1 MNNKKIENEKS
12 SVIVTRMMKEVRN
25 LTPKNNKTQ
34 GIIRLIVLVILLI
47 NQSLI
52 SFGYNPLP
60 FSEEQIYEGLSSVA
74 LVVSAIC
81 SWWRHNNITP
91 EAEQAQVELER
102 KKNRK

>member
-1 MNNKKIENEKS
+1 MNNKKVESEKLS
-12 SVIVTRMMKEVRN
+12 TTVITMMKEVKKM
-25 LTPKNNKTQ
+25 TPKNNKTQ
-34 GIIRLIVLVILLI
+34 GIIRLIVLVILLL

-74 LVVSAIC
+74 LVISAIY
-81 SWWRHNNITP
+81 SWWKHNNITP
-91 EAEQAQVELER
+91 EAEAAQVELER

>member
-1 MNNKKIENEKS
+1 MNNKKVESEKLS
-12 SVIVTRMMKEVRN
+12 TTVITMMKEVKKM
-25 LTPKNNKTQ
+25 TPKNNKTQ
-34 GIIRLIVLVILLI
+34 GIIRLIVLVVLLL

-74 LVVSAIC
+74 LVISAIY
-81 SWWRHNNITP
+81 SWWKHNNITP
-91 EAEQAQVELER
+91 EAEAAQVELER